1 MFAEFLRHRSIVGA
15 LEMMGLVEKIALTVK
30 RKIWRPRGSKD
41 LAISIPA
48 VDFLKEGDDVDVSIT
63 TLERLVVQKS
73 MNFQEKRFIIAS
85 LENEVDKEAVRSN
98 F

>member
-1 MFAEFLRHRSIVGA
+1 MFAEFLRYKSIAEA

-48 VDFLKEGDDVDVSIT
+48 VDFLKEGDDVNISIT
-63 TLERLVVQKS
+63 TLERLVIQ
-73 MNFQEKRFIIAS
+73 RS
-85 LENEVDKEAVRSN
+85 LNP
-98 F
+98 

>member
-1 MFAEFLRHRSIVGA
+1 MFAEFLRYKSIAEA

-48 VDFLKEGDDVDVSIT
+48 VDFLKEGDAVSVSIT
-63 TLERLVVQKS
+63 TLERLVIQ
-73 MNFQEKRFIIAS
+73 RS
-85 LENEVDKEAVRSN
+85 LNP
-98 F
+98 